1 MPLTPSAPKEY
12 YNFRPIAYPMGPD
25 VARLGS
31 AETKTR
37 PRIKLVGIGGAG
49 CNIISDSGM
58 EAVAVLKAE
67 EGVHQVKVPKK
78 CVLTPDHVKL
88 FKTTSPQM
96 FHAIGGNLKTGV
108 FGCIGDAD
116 IMFLFTGLGGETGS
130 SVTPALANICRKV
143 CKLVVVS
150 AALPFSVEGGERKY
164 AAAASMDKVM
174 EHSDMVITYSNDSL
188 LKIAPNLPL
197 RKAFGAMDI
206 IMMAPV
212 MELAN
217 ALTMED
223 LLQVRSDFG
232 GCKHVRAGVG
242 ISSGLDRGLRAVEE
256 AFTSPWFDFD
266 VRTAKTALAIATA
279 SDMDDVQLQKVVR
292 DVSLRLPN
300 TRIRYA
306 GRTDPSLGERLKL
319 VLLLGVGPLKP

>member
-1 MPLTPSAPKEY
+1 
-12 YNFRPIAYPMGPD
+12 MGPD
-25 VARLGS
+25 ISQLGAS
-31 AETKTR
+31 ASKTR
-37 PRIKLVGIGGAG
+37 PRIKVVGIGGAG
-49 CNIISDSGM
+49 CNIVADSGM
-58 EAVAVLKAE
+58 DAVAVLKAE
-67 EGVHQVKVPKK
+67 EGVHEVKVPTK
-78 CVLTPDHVKL
+78 CVLTSDHVKL

-96 FHAIGGNLKTGV
+96 FQAIGGNLKSGV

-130 SVTPALANICRKV
+130 SVTPALANISRKHCR
-143 CKLVVVS
+143 LVIVS
-150 AALPFSVEGGERKY
+150 AALPFSVEGGERKHV
-164 AAAASMDKVM
+164 ATASMDKVL

-212 MELAN
+212 LELAN
-217 ALTMED
+217 ALTVED

-242 ISSGLDRGLRAVEE
+242 IASGLDRGLRAVEE

-266 VRTAKTALAIATA
+266 IRTARTALVIVTA
-279 SDMDDVQLQKVVR
+279 RDIDDQQLQKVVR

-300 TRIRYA
+300 TRIRFA
-306 GRTDPSLGERLKL
+306 GRTDLAMEERMKV
-319 VLLLGVGPLKP
+319 VLLLGVGATKP

>member
-1 MPLTPSAPKEY
+1 MAPE
-12 YNFRPIAYPMGPD
+12 
-25 VARLGS
+25 VSRLGS
-31 AETKTR
+31 AETRTP

-49 CNIISDSGM
+49 CNIVSDSGM
-58 EAVAVLKAE
+58 EAIAVLKAE
-67 EGVHQVKVPKK
+67 EGVHEVKVSKK

-96 FHAIGGNLKTGV
+96 FPAIGGNLKTGV

-130 SVTPALANICRKV
+130 SVTPALANISRKH

-150 AALPFSVEGGERKY
+150 AALPFSVEGGERKHV
-164 AAAASMDKVM
+164 AAGAMEKVM
-174 EHSDMVITYSNDSL
+174 EHSDIVITYSNDSL

-212 MELAN
+212 LELAS
-217 ALTMED
+217 ALTIED
-223 LLQVRSDFG
+223 LLLVRSDFG
-232 GCKHVRAGVG
+232 GCKHVRAGIG
-242 ISSGLDRGLRAVEE
+242 IAAGLDRGLRAVEE
-256 AFTSPWFDFD
+256 AFTSPWFDFPIETA
-266 VRTAKTALAIATA
+266 RTALIIATA
-279 SDMDDVQLQKVVR
+279 SDMEDVQLQKMVK

-300 TRIRYA
+300 TRVRYA
-306 GRTDPSLGERLKL
+306 GRVDPSMGEKLKL
-319 VLLLGVGPLKP
+319 VILLGVGPVKP

>member
-1 MPLTPSAPKEY
+1 MPSE
-12 YNFRPIAYPMGPD
+12 
-25 VARLGS
+25 VSRLGS
-31 AETKTR
+31 GESRTK
-37 PRIKLVGIGGAG
+37 PRIKLVGVGGAG
-49 CNIISDSGM
+49 CNIVSDSGM

-67 EGVHQVKVPKK
+67 EGMHDVKVPTK
-78 CVLTPDHVKL
+78 CVLTRDHVKL

-96 FHAIGGNLKTGV
+96 FHTIGGNLKTGV
-108 FGCIGDAD
+108 FGCIGETD

-130 SVTPALANICRKV
+130 SVTPALANICRKH

-150 AALPFSVEGGERKY
+150 AALPFSVEGGERKHV
-164 AAAASMDKVM
+164 AASAMDKVI
-174 EHSDMVITYSNDSL
+174 EHSDIVITYSNDSL

-212 MELAN
+212 LELAN

-242 ISSGLDRGLRAVEE
+242 IASGLDRGLRAVDE

-266 VRTAKTALAIATA
+266 VSTARTALVIATA
-279 SDMDDVQLQKVVR
+279 ADMDDVQLLKVVK

-306 GRTDPSLGERLKL
+306 GRVDTAMGERMKL
-319 VLLLGVGPLKP
+319 VLLLGVGHVKP

>member
-1 MPLTPSAPKEY
+1 MA
-12 YNFRPIAYPMGPD
+12 PD
-25 VARLGS
+25 VSRLGS
-31 AETKTR
+31 GEVKTR
-37 PRIKLVGIGGAG
+37 PRIKVVGIGGAG
-49 CNIISDSGM
+49 CNIVADSEL
-58 EAVAVLKAE
+58 EAVAVLRAE
-67 EGVHQVKVPKK
+67 EGAHEVKVPKK
-78 CVLTPDHVKL
+78 CVLTSDHVKL

-96 FHAIGGNLKTGV
+96 FHAIGGNLKSGV

-130 SVTPALANICRKV
+130 SVTPALANICRKH
-143 CKLVVVS
+143 CKLVIVS
-150 AALPFSVEGGERKY
+150 AALPFSVEGGERKHV
-164 AAAASMDKVM
+164 AAVSMDKVM
-174 EHSDMVITYSNDSL
+174 EHSDLVITYSNDSL

-212 MELAN
+212 LELAN
-217 ALTMED
+217 ALTIED

-232 GCKHVRAGVG
+232 GCKHVRAGIG
-242 ISSGLDRGLRAVEE
+242 IASGLDRGLRAVEE

-266 VRTAKTALAIATA
+266 IRTAKTALVIATA
-279 SDMDDVQLQKVVR
+279 SDMDDMQLQKVVK

-306 GRTDPSLGERLKL
+306 GRTDPSMGEKMKL
-319 VLLLGVGPLKP
+319 VLLLGVGATRP